1 MNTLNIPYV
10 LSIFQAVAQGAAQ
23 GTYAIV
29 PADAPE
35 VAALVKA
42 KYIKVSKKL
51 HNAEGNVGAT
61 LCEGATE
68 ADLRIDFEIADFQA
82 PLEAAAEEVAPA
94 APFALEQ
101 TETAPVAQFE
111 APTAP
116 VLEET
121 IAAPFGTSN
130 PEAAEAPTHTAPEFT
145 AMTTQI
151 PTPAAPV
158 TDTAAPEA
166 ESQLSAE
173 LGAAPV
179 VEQEGVKI
187 IGDADFEVAE
197 VAHTRNGD
205 VDIDVGVPF
214 VIKVSKAERKKAT
227 TGLEHHP
234 FKDIASFK
242 LQNPSSA
249 PSFHVAGRAVKDMS
263 NSVRRANERFEK
275 EGSTVTFRAQPAAEN
290 DPKGTGVRVFALFV
304 HEAPAQRR
312 STRKVE
318 ADVAEQTEE

>member
-1 MNTLNIPYV
+1 MTTLNTPFV

-51 HNAEGNVGAT
+51 HNADGNVGAT
-61 LCEGATE
+61 LCDGANE
-68 ADLRIDFEIADFQA
+68 ADLRIDFEIADFQS
-82 PLEAAAEEVAPA
+82 PVEAAVEEVAPA

-101 TETAPVAQFE
+101 HETAPVAQTE
-111 APTAP
+111 EPAAP

-121 IAAPFGTSN
+121 VAAPFGTTN
-130 PEAAEAPTHTAPEFT
+130 PEAAEVPTHTAPEFT
-145 AMTTQI
+145 AMTAQI
-151 PTPAAPV
+151 QTPATPV
-158 TDTAAPEA
+158 AETEIQHTANDD
-166 ESQLSAE
+166 E

-234 FKDIASFK
+234 FKDIAAFK

-275 EGSTVTFRAQPAAEN
+275 EGSTVTFRAKRAAEH

-318 ADVAEQTEE
+318 ADVAEQPEE

>member
-1 MNTLNIPYV
+1 MTTLNIPFV

-51 HNAEGNVGAT
+51 HNADGNVGAT
-61 LCEGATE
+61 LCDGANE

-82 PLEAAAEEVAPA
+82 PVEAAVEEVAPA

-101 TETAPVAQFE
+101 PESALVAQTE
-111 APTAP
+111 AATAP

-121 IAAPFGTSN
+121 IAAPFGTTN

-145 AMTTQI
+145 AMTAQI
-151 PTPAAPV
+151 QTPATPAAE
-158 TDTAAPEA
+158 TEIQNTANE
-166 ESQLSAE
+166 AE

-214 VIKVSKAERKKAT
+214 VIKVSKAERKKET

-234 FKDIASFK
+234 FKDIAAFK

>member
-1 MNTLNIPYV
+1 MTTLNTQFV
-10 LSIFQAVAQGAAQ
+10 LSIFQAVAQGTAQ
-23 GTYAIV
+23 GSYAIV

-51 HNAEGNVGAT
+51 HNVDGNVGAT
-61 LCEGATE
+61 LCDGANE

-82 PLEAAAEEVAPA
+82 PVEAAVEEVAPA
-94 APFALEQ
+94 APFALEHP
-101 TETAPVAQFE
+101 ETAPVAQTE
-111 APTAP
+111 APAAP

-121 IAAPFGTSN
+121 VAAPFGTTN

-145 AMTTQI
+145 AMTAQI
-151 PTPAAPV
+151 QTPATSVIEDQP
-158 TDTAAPEA
+158 TANP
-166 ESQLSAE
+166 AE

-187 IGDADFEVAE
+187 IGDDAFDVAS
-197 VAHTRNGD
+197 VAQTRNGE

-214 VIKVSKAERKKAT
+214 VVKVSKAERKKAT

-234 FKDIASFK
+234 FKDIAAFK

-275 EGSTVTFRAQPAAEN
+275 EGSTVTFRAQPAAEH